1 MYMIPIMRERLLRI
15 CAIIILSVALMYSGV
30 AWAVNNCLREHAHTE
45 QDVEEHRHDH
55 HHSEDTKDSH
65 QSSDPIVHCSSLF
78 HHAGPSTIVTSFN
91 LLKSGKALP
100 LYFSSIP
107 DLVFPE
113 TKINVWLQ
121 SLFKRILTVPFPTD
135 RPHLFLSVLQI

>member
-1 MYMIPIMRERLLRI
+1 MIPIMRERLLRI